1 MGFIREPEGVDFVIV
16 PSQTVK
22 EDVIVISKYIQEHK
36 AQVEQSMTRQ
46 DSTSSAIIASTPV
59 AHPLPG

>member
-46 DSTSSAIIASTPV
+46 DSTSSAIIAARP
-59 AHPLPG
+59 AEFIIA